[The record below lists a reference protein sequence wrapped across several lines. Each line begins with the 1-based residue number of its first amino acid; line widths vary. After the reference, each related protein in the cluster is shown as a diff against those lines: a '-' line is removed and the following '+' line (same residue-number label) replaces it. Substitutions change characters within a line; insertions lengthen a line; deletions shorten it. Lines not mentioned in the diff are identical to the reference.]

1 MANLVWLRA
10 VCLPYLAPVVMSL
23 KSLWTLAPFR
33 QSGMPGTSAYS
44 LEASGM
50 VFRAQPLG
58 SEAAFLWK
66 YYLSLEQL
74 EPGKS
79 ELEIRKSPDPLQGS
93 EW

>member
-10 VCLPYLAPVVMSL
+10 VCLPYLASVAMSL

-33 QSGMPGTSAYS
+33 QLGMPGTSVYS
-44 LEASGM
+44 PAASGM

-58 SEAAFLWK
+58 GEAAFLWE

-74 EPGKS
+74 EPGQGES
-79 ELEIRKSPDPLQGS
+79 EIRKSPAPWQGS
-93 EW
+93 GW